1 MTFLRKITVAITF
14 FGKSSGSDYI
24 KNVANPTLR
33 ACEKMISAQFRN
45 LEFMLK
51 FLLQKNG

>member
-51 FLLQKNG
+51 FLL